1 MRPKG
6 SAAVLEQRR
15 RLAISLLE
23 QGMKP
28 ARVASVS
35 GGVKTHES
43 RRLEN
48 VNELGGMSGQ
58 DAGMVG

>member
-1 MRPKG
+1 MFTDVEFMTARDKEL
-6 SAAVLEQRR
+6 VLRDWTKF
-15 RLAISLLE
+15 LE
-23 QGMKP
+23 QGLG
-28 ARVASVS
+28 VS